1 MGLYLAMHMAG
12 GISLMKDFP
21 DFNAVGF
28 DMDRYN
34 QRFREGNVIIHARS
48 ADVAYPSHWGCLSI
62 KCAYGGNEYY
72 EANNTI
78 YAVNN
83 DGFLILNEGQTYSSY
98 IYSES
103 PVESFTINFSDL
115 FVRTLQVSLLA
126 QVDHMLADPGYAA
139 GGQIEFME
147 RLYKHDNRVSPVL
160 SRLYEL
166 SFALSPDEQAI
177 AEAYYLLLERML
189 SLQGRVHEEMQR
201 VRAAK
206 ESTRRELYKRLHYA
220 KDYIESCYM
229 NNISLPE
236 LAGVACLNA
245 AYFLRQF
252 KRYFGVTPYQYLIQK
267 RLRVAK
273 QLLETTDRPV
283 ADICY
288 SVGYADASSFI
299 KLFKSHYGVTPGV
312 A

>member
-1 MGLYLAMHMAG
+1 MGLYLTMHMAG

-78 YAVNN
+78 YAVND
-83 DGFLILNEGQTYSSY
+83 DGFLILNEGQTYSSF

-115 FVRTLQVSLLA
+115 FVRTLLVSLFA
-126 QVDHMLADPGYAA
+126 GADHMLADRGYAVS
-139 GGQIEFME
+139 GPTEFAE
-147 RLYKHDNRVSPVL
+147 RLYRHDKQVSPVL
-160 SRLYEL
+160 SRLYRL

-177 AEAYYLLLERML
+177 TEAYYLLLERML
-189 SLQGRVHEEMQR
+189 SLQGRVKEEMQR
-201 VRAAK
+201 VSAAK
-206 ESTRRELYKRLHYA
+206 DSTRKELYKRLHYA

-252 KRYFGVTPYQYLIQK
+252 KRYFGITPHQFLTQK
-267 RLRVAK
+267 RMRVAK
-273 QLLETTDRPV
+273 RLLETTDRSV
-283 ADICY
+283 TDICY

-299 KLFKSHYGVTPGV
+299 KLFKLYYGVTPGG